1 MIPIL
6 FILENRFIYLNMKKI
21 KIIISTKL
29 FYSSLIFLISFLTL
43 AQRDKLD
50 VNDTKII
57 KEIFDESLTSRETY
71 KLLDH
76 LCNKIGHRL
85 SGSSSASKAVE
96 WTEMIMSKYNFDK
109 VYKQNL
115 YVPNWKRGEPEVAK
129 IIGQKKSYQFL
140 H

>member
-1 MIPIL
+1 
-6 FILENRFIYLNMKKI
+6 MKKI

-29 FYSSLIFLISFLTL
+29 FFSSLIFLISFLTL

-85 SGSSSASKAVE
+85 SGS
-96 WTEMIMSKYNFDK
+96 
-109 VYKQNL
+109 
-115 YVPNWKRGEPEVAK
+115 VPNLVA
-129 IIGQKKSYQFL
+129 
-140 H
+140 